1 MCTVPVSPV
10 ICVSLHDAL
19 PILTENGVPAVAVAG
34 AVRSKWSSPA
44 GDTETLAEPVFVV
57 STVSLTVIVWEP
69 AVRSEEHTSELQSH
83 SALVCRVLLEDR
95 VAPAPPPVKC

>member
-69 AVRSEEHTSELQSH
+69 AVVRVTPFVKVRSEER
-83 SALVCRVLLEDR
+83 RVGKGWCYGW
-95 VAPAPPPVKC
+95 VGQGSTAGKW